1 MISTH
6 YMKEVQKDNERR
18 IRRAN
23 EFKDFD
29 IHDVSNKAGEPGI
42 LLRFLNGTG
51 SLLVKIGTRLQGIS
65 TYRRASI

>member
-6 YMKEVQKDNERR
+6 YMKEIQKDNERN
-18 IRRAN
+18 IKRAN
-23 EFKDFD
+23 EFKHFNP
-29 IHDVSNKAGEPGI
+29 HDASKKAGKPGI
-42 LLRFLNGTG
+42 LPLFLNGTG